1 LKPAFYREITVIV
14 VRVALPVPLRQH
26 FDYLIAAQLQPQVG
40 SRVLVPFGNR
50 KLVGIIWQ
58 IAPSDSFDN
67 SKLKAV
73 TALLDDKPVLP
84 ALLCQLLSFAA
95 DYYHYPLGEVL
106 ISALPALLREGRD
119 LADYQPK
126 VYQLTASGRALDAA
140 ALKRSA
146 KQQAL
151 WQALHNHQLSE
162 SVLLQQHS
170 RNTLKQLLDKQL
182 AEELIVPPSP
192 FTALD
197 APAKGLKLTASQAL
211 AVTAV
216 TQAFGRFE
224 RLLLEGVTGS
234 GKTEV
239 YLQAIASLLS
249 QQQQVLVIVPEIG
262 LTPQTLAR
270 FQARFDVPVL
280 CWHSAL
286 SDSERLHCWLQAS
299 SGAAA
304 IIIGTRSAL
313 FLPFWRL
320 GLIIIDEEH
329 DQSLKQQDGFRYHA
343 RDLAIK
349 RAALQHCPILLGSAT
364 PSLESLHNA
373 LSKRFIHLPLPD
385 RAAGQALPKFELVDL
400 KQQVLQFGLASQT
413 LAQIKQQLALGL
425 QVMLFLNRRGFAP
438 ALSCQECGWLTECQ
452 RCSAF
457 TTYHKQSR
465 QLVCHHC
472 GASKAV
478 PRQCGGCGS
487 TQLKPLGQGTE
498 QLEENLQQLFAD
510 VAITRLDRD
519 STRRKGAL
527 HQALEDIH
535 QNGARL
541 IVGTQMLAKGHHFPN
556 VSLVVIVDVDGA
568 LYSSDF
574 RAPEQLAQLLTQVA
588 GRAGRGSSGG
598 KVLLQTHYPQH
609 TLLQDI
615 IQNGYAS
622 FARSALHERQQTR
635 LPPFQHLSLFS
646 AEAHQSEICQHWL
659 QQLADSARQFPE
671 LQLLGPIPAPLER
684 RAGKY
689 RWQLQLY
696 SSARAAMHQALE
708 VLLQDI
714 ASWPAS
720 RKVKWQLD
728 VDPTDLT

>member
-1 LKPAFYREITVIV
+1 VTV

-26 FDYLIAAQLQPQVG
+26 FDYLIASDQPCEIG
-40 SRVLVPFGNR
+40 CRVLVPFGNR
-50 KLVGIIWQ
+50 QLVGIIWQ
-58 IAPSDSFDN
+58 LAPEDGFDA
-67 SKLKAV
+67 SKLKTV
-73 TALLDDKPVLP
+73 LQLLDTAPVLP
-84 ALLCQLLSFAA
+84 PLLCQLLSFAA
-95 DYYHYPLGEVL
+95 EYYHYPLGEVL
-106 ISALPALLREGRD
+106 ISALPALLREGRN
-119 LADYQPK
+119 LTDYQPK
-126 VYQLTASGRALDAA
+126 AYQLTTAGQQLSAT

-146 KQQAL
+146 KQSAL
-151 WQALHNHQLSE
+151 WQALQSHQLTE

-170 RNTLKQLLDKQL
+170 RATLKQLLDKQL
-182 AEELIVPPSP
+182 GEELIVPPVP
-192 FTALD
+192 FTPPLK
-197 APAKGLKLTASQAL
+197 PATGLKLTSNQAL

-216 TQAFGRFE
+216 DQACGRFE

-239 YLQAIASLLS
+239 YLQSIAGLLN

-299 SGAAA
+299 TGAAA

-313 FLPFWRL
+313 FLPFYRL

-373 LSKRFIHLPLPD
+373 LNKRFIHLPLPD
-385 RAAGQALPKFELVDL
+385 RAAGQALPVFELVDL

-413 LAQIKQQLALGL
+413 LAQIKKQLGLGL

-438 ALSCQECGWLTECQ
+438 ALSCQECGWLTECH

-478 PRQCGGCGS
+478 PRQCGSCGS

-510 VAITRLDRD
+510 VPITRLDRD

-527 HQALEDIH
+527 HQALDDIH
-535 QNGARL
+535 QSGARL

-598 KVLLQTHYPQH
+598 KVLLQTHYPEH
-609 TLLQDI
+609 VLLQDI
-615 IQNGYAS
+615 INNGYAS
-622 FARSALHERQQTR
+622 FARSALKEREQTR
-635 LPPFQHLSLFS
+635 LPPFQHLALFR
-646 AEAHQSEICQHWL
+646 AEAHQSELCQQWL
-659 QQLADSARQFPE
+659 QQLADYSRQFSG

-696 SSARAAMHQALE
+696 SPARPQLHSALDN
-708 VLLQDI
+708 LLQQLH
-714 ASWPAS
+714 SWPLS

>member
-1 LKPAFYREITVIV
+1 MIV

-26 FDYLIAAQLQPQVG
+26 FDYLINPEPAPQVG
-40 SRVLVPFGNR
+40 ERVLVPFGKR
-50 KLVGIIWQ
+50 QLVGIIWQ
-58 IAPSDSFDN
+58 LCPKDSFDPAR
-67 SKLKAV
+67 LKPV
-73 TALLDDKPVLP
+73 LKLLDPEPVLP
-84 ALLCQLLSFAA
+84 ALLCQLLGFAA
-95 DYYHYPLGEVL
+95 DYYHHPLGEVL

-119 LADYQPK
+119 LNDYQPK
-126 VYQLTASGRALDAA
+126 AYQLTAAGTQLDAA

-151 WQALHNHQLSE
+151 WQALAEHQLME

-170 RNTLKQLLDKQL
+170 RSTLKQLLDKQL
-182 AEELIVPPSP
+182 AEEIIVPAQP
-192 FTALD
+192 FTP
-197 APAKGLKLTASQAL
+197 PATKASGLKLTTDQAI

-216 TQAFGRFE
+216 EQALGRFE

-239 YLQAIASLLS
+239 YLQSIASLLLK
-249 QQQQVLVIVPEIG
+249 QQQVLVIVPEIG
-262 LTPQTLAR
+262 LTPQTLER
-270 FQARFDVPVL
+270 FQARFDVPIL

-286 SDSERLHCWLQAS
+286 TDTERLHCWLQAK

-313 FLPFWRL
+313 FLPFWQL

-349 RAALQHCPILLGSAT
+349 RAALQHCPVLLGSAT
-364 PSLESLHNA
+364 PSLESLQNA
-373 LSKRFIHLPLPD
+373 LSQRFIHLPLPG
-385 RAAGQALPKFELVDL
+385 RAGGQALPKFELIDL
-400 KQQVLQFGLASQT
+400 KQQVLQFGLAGQT
-413 LAQIKQQLALGL
+413 IALIREQLHKGM
-425 QVMLFLNRRGFAP
+425 QVMLFLNRRGYAP

-452 RCSAF
+452 RCSACM
-457 TTYHKQSR
+457 TYHKQGR

-478 PRQCGGCGS
+478 PRQCGSCGS
-487 TQLKPLGQGTE
+487 TQLTPLGQGTE
-498 QLEENLQQLFAD
+498 QLEENLQQLFQD
-510 VAITRLDRD
+510 TAITRLDRD

-527 HQALEDIH
+527 HQALDDIH

-588 GRAGRGSSGG
+588 GRAGRGNTGG
-598 KVLLQTHYPQH
+598 TVLLQTHYPEH
-609 TLLQDI
+609 VLLQDI

-622 FARSALHERQQTR
+622 FARSALREREQTL
-635 LPPFQHLSLFS
+635 LPPFQHLALFS
-646 AEAHQSEICQHWL
+646 AEAHQSAPCQQWL
-659 QQLADSARQFPE
+659 QQVADSARQFSS
-671 LQLLGPIPAPLER
+671 LQLLGPIPAPMER
-684 RAGKY
+684 RAGKF

-696 SSARAAMHQALE
+696 CPSRSVIHQALQ
-708 VLLQDI
+708 LLLAQI
-714 ASWPAS
+714 NQWPLS
-720 RKVKWQLD
+720 RQVKWQLD

>member
-1 LKPAFYREITVIV
+1 MTV

-26 FDYLIAAQLQPQVG
+26 FDYLIASDQPCQIG
-40 SRVLVPFGNR
+40 CRVLVPFGNR
-50 KLVGIIWQ
+50 QLVGIIWQ
-58 IAPSDSFDN
+58 LAPEDGFDAG
-67 SKLKAV
+67 KL
-73 TALLDDKPVLP
+73 KPVLQLLDTTP
-84 ALLCQLLSFAA
+84 VLPPLLCQLLSFAA
-95 DYYHYPLGEVL
+95 EYYHYPLGEVL
-106 ISALPALLREGRD
+106 VSALPALLREGRN
-119 LADYQPK
+119 LADYQPRA
-126 VYQLTASGRALDAA
+126 YRLTTAGQQLSST

-146 KQQAL
+146 KQSAL
-151 WQALHNHQLSE
+151 WQALQSHQLTE

-170 RNTLKQLLDKQL
+170 RATLKQLLDKQL
-182 AEELIVPPSP
+182 AEELIVPPVP
-192 FTALD
+192 FA
-197 APAKGLKLTASQAL
+197 APLKPAAGLKLTSNQAL

-216 TQAFGRFE
+216 DQACGRFE

-239 YLQAIASLLS
+239 YLQSIAGLLN

-299 SGAAA
+299 TGAAA

-313 FLPFWRL
+313 FLPFYRL

-373 LSKRFIHLPLPD
+373 LNKRFIHLPLPD
-385 RAAGQALPKFELVDL
+385 RAAGQTLPVFELIDL

-413 LAQIKQQLALGL
+413 LAQIKKQLGLGL

-438 ALSCQECGWLTECQ
+438 ALSCQECGWLTECH

-472 GASKAV
+472 GASKTV
-478 PRQCGGCGS
+478 PRQCGNCGS

-498 QLEENLQQLFAD
+498 QLEENLQQLFTD
-510 VAITRLDRD
+510 VPITRLDRD
-519 STRRKGAL
+519 SIRRKGAL
-527 HQALEDIH
+527 HQALDDIH
-535 QNGARL
+535 QSGARL

-588 GRAGRGSSGG
+588 GRAGRGNSGG
-598 KVLLQTHYPQH
+598 KVLLQTHYPDH
-609 TLLQDI
+609 VLLQDI
-615 IQNGYAS
+615 INNGYAS
-622 FARSALHERQQTR
+622 FARSALKEREQTR
-635 LPPFQHLSLFS
+635 LPPYRHLAMFR
-646 AEAHQSEICQHWL
+646 AEAHQSDLCQQWL
-659 QQLADSARQFPE
+659 QQLADYSRQFTG

-696 SSARAAMHQALE
+696 STGRPQLHSALDNM
-708 VLLQDI
+708 LQQLH
-714 ASWPAS
+714 SWPLS

>member
-1 LKPAFYREITVIV
+1 MIV

-26 FDYLIAAQLQPQVG
+26 FDYLIATEPQPQVG
-40 SRVLVPFGNR
+40 CRVLVPFGSR
-50 KLVGIIWQ
+50 KLVGVIWQ
-58 IAPSDSFDN
+58 VAPDDQFDS

-73 TALLDDKPVLP
+73 LKLLDSTPVLP
-84 ALLCQLLSFAA
+84 PLLCQLLSFAA
-95 DYYHYPLGEVL
+95 EYYHHPLGEVL
-106 ISALPALLREGRD
+106 ISALPALLREGRE
-119 LADYQPK
+119 LTDYQPK
-126 VYQLTASGRALDAA
+126 AYRLTAAGRQLEAKT
-140 ALKRSA
+140 LKRSA

-151 WQALHNHQLSE
+151 WQTLQAHQLTE

-170 RNTLKQLLDKQL
+170 RATLKQLLDKQL
-182 AEELIVPPSP
+182 AEEIIVPPTP
-192 FTALD
+192 YAAPTKTAE
-197 APAKGLKLTASQAL
+197 GLKLTQAQAL

-216 TQAFGRFE
+216 DQACGRFE

-239 YLQAIASLLS
+239 YLQSIAKLLQS
-249 QQQQVLVIVPEIG
+249 QQQVLLIVPEIG
-262 LTPQTLAR
+262 LTPQTLER
-270 FQARFDVPVL
+270 FQTRFDVPVL

-286 SDSERLHCWLQAS
+286 SDSERLHCWLQAGT
-299 SGAAA
+299 GAAA

-373 LSKRFIHLPLPD
+373 INRRFIHLPLPD

-413 LAQIKQQLALGL
+413 LAKIKQQLALGL

-438 ALSCQECGWLTECQ
+438 ALSCQECGWLTECH

-498 QLEENLQQLFAD
+498 QLEENLQQLFPD
-510 VAITRLDRD
+510 IAITRLDRD

-527 HQALEDIH
+527 HQALDDIH
-535 QNGARL
+535 QHGARL

-598 KVLLQTHYPQH
+598 TVLLQTHYPEH
-609 TLLQDI
+609 ALLQDI

-622 FARSALHERQQTR
+622 FARSALQEREQTR
-635 LPPFQHLSLFS
+635 LPPFQHLALFS
-646 AEAHQSEICQHWL
+646 VEAHQSEQCQQWL
-659 QQLADSARQFPE
+659 QQLADSVRQFAAI
-671 LQLLGPIPAPLER
+671 QLLGPIPAPLER

-696 SSARAAMHQALE
+696 SPARPALHQALDK
-708 VLLQDI
+708 VLHLITQ
-714 ASWPAS
+714 WPLS

>member
-1 LKPAFYREITVIV
+1 MTV

-26 FDYLIAAQLQPQVG
+26 FDYLIASDQPCQIG
-40 SRVLVPFGNR
+40 CRVLVPFGNR
-50 KLVGIIWQ
+50 QLVGIIWQ
-58 IAPSDSFDN
+58 LAPDDGFDAG
-67 SKLKAV
+67 KLKTV
-73 TALLDDKPVLP
+73 LQLLDTTPVLP
-84 ALLCQLLSFAA
+84 PLLCQLLSFAA
-95 DYYHYPLGEVL
+95 EYYHYPLGEVL
-106 ISALPALLREGRD
+106 ISALPALLREGRN
-119 LADYQPK
+119 LTDYQPK
-126 VYQLTASGRALDAA
+126 AYRLTPAGQQLNATV
-140 ALKRSA
+140 LKRSA
-146 KQQAL
+146 KQSAL
-151 WQALHNHQLSE
+151 WQALQSHQLTE

-170 RNTLKQLLDKQL
+170 RATLKQLLDKQL
-182 AEELIVPPSP
+182 AEELIVPPVP
-192 FTALD
+192 FTAPLK
-197 APAKGLKLTASQAL
+197 PATGLKLTSAQAL

-216 TQAFGRFE
+216 DQACGRFE

-239 YLQAIASLLS
+239 YLQSIAGLLN

-299 SGAAA
+299 TGAAA

-313 FLPFWRL
+313 FLPFYRL

-373 LSKRFIHLPLPD
+373 LNKRFIHLPLPD
-385 RAAGQALPKFELVDL
+385 RAAGQALPVFELVDL

-413 LAQIKQQLALGL
+413 LAQIKKQLDLGL

-438 ALSCQECGWLTECQ
+438 ALSCQECGWLTECH

-478 PRQCGGCGS
+478 PRQCGSCGS

-498 QLEENLQQLFAD
+498 QLEENLQQLFAG

-527 HQALEDIH
+527 HQALDDIH
-535 QNGARL
+535 QSGARL

-598 KVLLQTHYPQH
+598 KVLLQTHYPEH
-609 TLLQDI
+609 VLLQDI
-615 IQNGYAS
+615 INNGYAS
-622 FARSALHERQQTR
+622 FARSALKEREQTR
-635 LPPFQHLSLFS
+635 LPPFQHLALFR
-646 AEAHQSEICQHWL
+646 AEAHQSDLCQQWL
-659 QQLADSARQFPE
+659 QQLADYSRQFSG

-696 SSARAAMHQALE
+696 STGRPQLHSALDNM
-708 VLLQDI
+708 LQQLH
-714 ASWPAS
+714 SWPLS

>member
-1 LKPAFYREITVIV
+1 MTI
-14 VRVALPVPLRQH
+14 VRVALPVPLRQL
-26 FDYLIAAQLQPQVG
+26 FDYKLECNLAPQIG
-40 SRVLVPFGNR
+40 CRVLVPFGSR

-58 IAPSDSFDN
+58 IAPADSFSSD
-67 SKLKAV
+67 KIKAV
-73 TALLDDKPVLP
+73 LQLLDQQPVLP
-84 ALLCQLLSFAA
+84 AQLCQLLSFAA

-106 ISALPALLREGRD
+106 ISALPALLRDGRN

-126 VYQLTASGRALDAA
+126 AWQLTDTGRILDAA
-140 ALKRSA
+140 TLKRA
-146 KQQAL
+146 PKQLAL
-151 WQALHNHQLSE
+151 WQALLQHRLSE
-162 SVLLQQHS
+162 SLLLQQFG
-170 RNTLKQLLDKQL
+170 RAAIKQLQEKGL
-182 AEELIVPPSP
+182 AEEICVPAQPY
-192 FTALD
+192 TA
-197 APAKGLKLTASQAL
+197 PVTSVTGLKLTAAQAL
-211 AVTAV
+211 AVAAV
-216 TQAFGRFE
+216 NQACGRFE

-239 YLQAIASLLS
+239 YLQSIAGLLNEGK
-249 QQQQVLVIVPEIG
+249 QVLLIVPEIG

-270 FQARFDVPVL
+270 FQARFNVPVL

-299 SGAAA
+299 HGAAA
-304 IIIGTRSAL
+304 IVIGTRSAL
-313 FLPFWRL
+313 FLPFRQL
-320 GLIIIDEEH
+320 GLVIIDEEH

-349 RAALQHCPILLGSAT
+349 RCAIQHCPILLGSAT

-373 LSKRFIHLPLPD
+373 LNKRFIHLPLPD

-438 ALSCQECGWLTECQ
+438 ALSCQECGWLTECH

-478 PRQCGGCGS
+478 PRQCGACGS

-498 QLEENLQQLFAD
+498 QLEENLQQLFPD

-527 HQALEDIH
+527 NDALQAIH
-535 QNGARL
+535 QHGARL

-574 RAPEQLAQLLTQVA
+574 RAPEQLGQLLTQVA
-588 GRAGRGSSGG
+588 GRAGRGSSSG
-598 KVLLQTHYPQH
+598 KVLLQTHYPDH
-609 TLLQDI
+609 ALLQDI
-615 IQNGYAS
+615 IHNGYAA
-622 FARSALHERQQTR
+622 FARSALQEREMTR
-635 LPPFQHLSLFS
+635 LPPYQHLAMFS
-646 AEAHQSEICQHWL
+646 AEAHQSEVCQNWL
-659 QQLADSARQFPE
+659 QQLAALTAGSTT
-671 LQLLGPIPAPLER
+671 LQILGPIPAPLER

-696 SSARAAMHQALE
+696 SPNRPALHQMLDT
-708 VLLQDI
+708 LLTQL
-714 ASWPAS
+714 AQWPQS
-720 RKVKWQLD
+720 RKIKWQLD

>member
-1 LKPAFYREITVIV
+1 MIV

-26 FDYLIAAQLQPQVG
+26 FDYLISPGYTPQPG
-40 SRVLVPFGNR
+40 CRVLVPFGNR
-50 KLVGIIWQ
+50 KLVGLIWQ
-58 IAPSDSFDN
+58 LSPPDSYDT
-67 SKLKAV
+67 SKLKPV
-73 TALLDDKPVLP
+73 ISLLDNAPVLP
-84 ALLCQLLSFAA
+84 VLLCQLLSFAA
-95 DYYHYPLGEVL
+95 DYYHHPLGEVL
-106 ISALPALLREGRD
+106 ISALPALLREGRN
-119 LADYQPK
+119 LNDYQPK
-126 VYQLTASGRALDAA
+126 AYCLTDAGKQLNPS
-140 ALKRSA
+140 ALKRSQ
-146 KQQAL
+146 KQHAL
-151 WQALHNHQLSE
+151 WQALQANGLSE
-162 SVLLQQHS
+162 SVLRQQHS
-170 RNTLKQLLDKQL
+170 RTTLKQLLDKDLVEEQL
-182 AEELIVPPSP
+182 VPASP
-192 FTALD
+192 FTPPA
-197 APAKGLKLTASQAL
+197 APASGLRLTNNQAL
-211 AVTAV
+211 AVAAV
-216 TQAFGRFE
+216 VQAFGRFE

-239 YLQAIASLLS
+239 YLQSIASLLC
-249 QQQQVLVIVPEIG
+249 QRQQVLVIVPEIG

-304 IIIGTRSAL
+304 IIVGTRSAL

-373 LSKRFIHLPLPD
+373 LTKRFIHLPLPD
-385 RAAGQALPKFELVDL
+385 RAAGQALPTFELVNL

-413 LAQIKQQLALGL
+413 LAKVKHQLTLGH

-438 ALSCQECGWLTECQ
+438 ALSCQECGWLTECH

-472 GASKAV
+472 GASKAI

-498 QLEENLQQLFAD
+498 QLEENLQRLFTNI
-510 VAITRLDRD
+510 AITRLDRD

-527 HQALEDIH
+527 NEALEDIH
-535 QNGARL
+535 QPGARL

-556 VSLVVIVDVDGA
+556 VSLVVIVDVDAA

-588 GRAGRGSSGG
+588 GRAGRGSIGG
-598 KVLLQTHYPQH
+598 NVLLQTQYPDH

-622 FARSALHERQQTR
+622 FARSALSERKQTR
-635 LPPFQHLSLFS
+635 LPPYQHLALFS
-646 AEAHQSEICQHWL
+646 AEAHQSEQCQQWL
-659 QQLADSARQFPE
+659 QQLADCASQHPA
-671 LQLLGPIPAPLER
+671 LQLLGPIPAPMER

-696 SSARAAMHQALE
+696 SPARSNMHLALDA
-708 VLLQDI
+708 LLQHI
-714 ASWPAS
+714 SSWPLS
-720 RKVKWQLD
+720 RRIKWQLD

>member
-1 LKPAFYREITVIV
+1 MTI
-14 VRVALPVPLRQH
+14 VRVALPVPLRQL
-26 FDYLIAAQLQPQVG
+26 FDYKIESTLEATVG
-40 SRVLVPFGNR
+40 CRVLVPFGSR
-50 KLVGIIWQ
+50 KLVGVIWQ
-58 IAPSDSFDN
+58 VAPEDQFSAAKIKPVF
-67 SKLKAV
+67 K
-73 TALLDDKPVLP
+73 LLDNTAVLP
-84 ALLCQLLSFAA
+84 PLLCQLLSFAA
-95 DYYHYPLGEVL
+95 EYYHYPLGEVL

-119 LADYQPK
+119 LSEYQPK
-126 VYQLTASGRALDAA
+126 AYRLTASGRQLEAKT
-140 ALKRSA
+140 LKRSP
-146 KQQAL
+146 KQLAL
-151 WQALHNHQLSE
+151 WQTLQAHQLTE

-170 RNTLKQLLDKQL
+170 RAALKPLLDKHL
-182 AEELIVPPSP
+182 AEEIIVPPTP
-192 FTALD
+192 YAAPTAT
-197 APAKGLKLTASQAL
+197 AEGLKLTQAQAL

-216 TQAFGRFE
+216 EQACGRFE

-239 YLQAIASLLS
+239 YLQSITKLL
-249 QQQQVLVIVPEIG
+249 QTQQQVLLIVPEIG
-262 LTPQTLAR
+262 LTPQTLER
-270 FQARFDVPVL
+270 FQRRFDVPVL

-299 SGAAA
+299 TGAAA

-373 LSKRFIHLPLPD
+373 LTRRFIHLPLPD

-413 LAQIKQQLALGL
+413 LANIKQQLALGL

-438 ALSCQECGWLTECQ
+438 ALSCQECGWLTECH

-472 GASKAV
+472 GASKAI

-498 QLEENLQQLFAD
+498 QLEENLQQLFTD
-510 VAITRLDRD
+510 IAITRLDRD

-527 HQALEDIH
+527 HQALDDIH
-535 QNGARL
+535 QHGARL

-598 KVLLQTHYPQH
+598 TVLLQTHYPEH
-609 TLLQDI
+609 ALLQDI
-615 IQNGYAS
+615 IQNGYSS
-622 FARSALHERQQTR
+622 FARSALQEREQTR
-635 LPPFQHLSLFS
+635 LPPFQHLALIS
-646 AEAHQSEICQHWL
+646 AEAHQSELCQQWL
-659 QQLADSARQFPE
+659 QQLADMARQYTAI
-671 LQLLGPIPAPLER
+671 QLLGPIPAPLER

-696 SSARAAMHQALE
+696 SPNRPALHQMLDT
-708 VLLQDI
+708 LLTQL
-714 ASWPAS
+714 AQWPQS
-720 RKVKWQLD
+720 RKIKWQLD

>member
-1 LKPAFYREITVIV
+1 MTV
-14 VRVALPVPLRQH
+14 VRVALPVPLRKH
-26 FDYLIAAQLQPQVG
+26 FDYIISTELSPHVG
-40 SRVLVPFGNR
+40 CRVLVPFGNR

-58 IAPSDSFDN
+58 IAPEDGFDET
-67 SKLKAV
+67 KLKTV
-73 TALLDDKPVLP
+73 IKLLDIDAALP
-84 ALLCQLLSFAA
+84 PLLCQLLSFAA
-95 DYYHYPLGEVL
+95 DYYHHPLGEVL

-119 LADYQPK
+119 LSDYQPK
-126 VYQLTASGRALDAA
+126 AYQLTHSGKQLDAS
-140 ALKRSA
+140 ALKRSV

-151 WQALHNHQLSE
+151 WQALQQHQLTE
-162 SVLLQQHS
+162 SVVLQQHS
-170 RNTLKQLLDKQL
+170 RSTLKQLLDKQI
-182 AEELIVPPSP
+182 AEEIIVPPIP
-192 FTALD
+192 FI
-197 APAKGLKLTASQAL
+197 APLKAPSGLKLTAAQAL

-216 TQAFGRFE
+216 HQAYGRFE

-239 YLQAIASLLS
+239 YLQCIASLLLK
-249 QQQQVLVIVPEIG
+249 QQQVLVIVPEIG

-286 SDSERLHCWLQAS
+286 TDSERLHCWLQAKT
-299 SGAAA
+299 GAAA

-313 FLPFWRL
+313 FLPFWQL

-349 RAALQHCPILLGSAT
+349 RAALQHCPILLGTAT

-413 LAQIKQQLALGL
+413 LNQIKQQLNLGL

-438 ALSCQECGWLTECQ
+438 ALSCQECGWLTECH

-472 GASKAV
+472 GASKAI

-498 QLEENLQQLFAD
+498 QLEENLQQLFPD
-510 VAITRLDRD
+510 TAITRLDRD

-527 HQALEDIH
+527 NQALEDIH
-535 QNGARL
+535 QPGARL

-556 VSLVVIVDVDGA
+556 VTLVVIVDVDGA

-588 GRAGRGSSGG
+588 GRAGRGNTGG
-598 KVLLQTHYPQH
+598 TVLLQTHYPEH
-609 TLLQDI
+609 ALLQDI

-622 FARSALHERQQTR
+622 FARSALVEREQTR
-635 LPPFQHLSLFS
+635 LPPFQHLALFS
-646 AEAHQSEICQHWL
+646 VEAHQADHCQQWL
-659 QQLADSARQFPE
+659 QQLAECAKQFPE

-696 SSARAAMHQALE
+696 SAARGRMHLALDN
-708 VLLQDI
+708 LLSNL
-714 ASWPAS
+714 ARWPLS

>member
-1 LKPAFYREITVIV
+1 MTV

-26 FDYLIAAQLQPQVG
+26 FDYLITSDQPCQIG
-40 SRVLVPFGNR
+40 CRVLVPFGNR
-50 KLVGIIWQ
+50 QLVGIIWQ
-58 IAPSDSFDN
+58 LAPEDSFDAN
-67 SKLKAV
+67 KL
-73 TALLDDKPVLP
+73 KPVLQLLDNTP
-84 ALLCQLLSFAA
+84 VLPPLLCQLLSFAA
-95 DYYHYPLGEVL
+95 EYYHYPLGEVL
-106 ISALPALLREGRD
+106 ISALPALLREGRN
-119 LADYQPK
+119 LMNYQPK
-126 VYQLTASGRALDAA
+126 AYRLTSSGQQLSST

-146 KQQAL
+146 KQHAL
-151 WQALHNHQLSE
+151 WQALQSHPLTE
-162 SVLLQQHS
+162 SVLLQQYS
-170 RNTLKQLLDKQL
+170 RATLKQLLDKQL
-182 AEELIVPPSP
+182 AEELIVPPVP
-192 FTALD
+192 FA
-197 APAKGLKLTASQAL
+197 APLKPAAGLKLTSAQAL

-216 TQAFGRFE
+216 DQACGRFE

-239 YLQAIASLLS
+239 YLQSIAGLLNR
-249 QQQQVLVIVPEIG
+249 QLQVLVIVPEIG

-270 FQARFDVPVL
+270 FQARFDVPIL

-299 SGAAA
+299 TGAAA

-313 FLPFWRL
+313 FLPFYQL

-373 LSKRFIHLPLPD
+373 LTKRFIHLPLPD
-385 RAAGQALPKFELVDL
+385 RAAGQTLPTFELVDL

-413 LAQIKQQLALGL
+413 LAQIKKQLDLGL

-438 ALSCQECGWLTECQ
+438 ALSCQECGWLTECH

-472 GASKAV
+472 GVSKAL
-478 PRQCGGCGS
+478 PRQCGSCGS

-498 QLEENLQQLFAD
+498 QLEENLQQLFAG

-519 STRRKGAL
+519 STSRKGAL
-527 HQALEDIH
+527 HRALDDIH
-535 QNGARL
+535 QSGARL

-588 GRAGRGSSGG
+588 GRAGRGCSGG
-598 KVLLQTHYPQH
+598 KVLLQTHYPEH
-609 TLLQDI
+609 FLLQDI
-615 IQNGYAS
+615 INSGYAS
-622 FARSALHERQQTR
+622 FARSALKEREQTR
-635 LPPFQHLSLFS
+635 LPPFQHLAMFR
-646 AEAHQSEICQHWL
+646 AEAHQSELCQQWL
-659 QQLADSARQFPE
+659 AQLADYSSQFSG

-696 SSARAAMHQALE
+696 STGRPLLHAALDNM
-708 VLLQDI
+708 LQQLQ
-714 ASWPAS
+714 SWPLS
-720 RKVKWQLD
+720 RKIKWQLD

>member
-1 LKPAFYREITVIV
+1 MTV

-26 FDYLIAAQLQPQVG
+26 FDYLIDPALPAQVG
-40 SRVLVPFGNR
+40 CRVRVPFGSR
-50 KLVGIIWQ
+50 QLVGIIWQ
-58 IAPSDSFDN
+58 LAPADGFAAD
-67 SKLKAV
+67 KLKPV
-73 TALLDDKPVLP
+73 LALLDSRPVLP
-84 ALLCQLLSFAA
+84 ELLCRLLSFAA
-95 DYYHYPLGEVL
+95 EYYHHPLGEVL
-106 ISALPALLREGRD
+106 ISALPALLREGRNLD
-119 LADYQPK
+119 DYQPK
-126 VYQLTASGRALDAA
+126 AYALTAQGQQLSAD

-151 WQALHNHQLSE
+151 WQALHKHPLSE

-170 RNTLKQLLDKQL
+170 RTTLKQLLDKQL
-182 AEELIVPPSP
+182 VAEHIVPATP
-192 FTALD
+192 FA
-197 APAKGLKLTASQAL
+197 APAKPATGLKLTSAQAL
-211 AVTAV
+211 AVTGV

-239 YLQAIASLLS
+239 YLQSIASLLC

-304 IIIGTRSAL
+304 IIVGTRSAL

-373 LSKRFIHLPLPD
+373 LNKRFIHLPLPD
-385 RAAGQALPKFELVDL
+385 RAAGQALPRFELVNL
-400 KQQVLQFGLASQT
+400 KQQVLQYGLASQT
-413 LAQIKQQLALGL
+413 LATVKQQLALGH

-472 GASKAV
+472 GASKAI

-498 QLEENLQQLFAD
+498 QLEENLQQLFPD
-510 VAITRLDRD
+510 IAITRLDRD

-527 HQALEDIH
+527 HQALDEIH
-535 QNGARL
+535 QHGARL

-574 RAPEQLAQLLTQVA
+574 RAPEQLAQLMTQVA

-598 KVLLQTHYPQH
+598 TVLLQTHYPEH
-609 TLLQDI
+609 ALLQDI
-615 IQNGYAS
+615 IHNGYAA
-622 FARSALHERQQTR
+622 FARSALHERAQTC
-635 LPPFQHLSLFS
+635 LPPYQQLALFS
-646 AEAHQSEICQHWL
+646 AQAHQPQHCQQWL
-659 QQLADSARQFPE
+659 QQLAECAKQFPT
-671 LQLLGPIPAPLER
+671 LQLLGPIPAPMER
-684 RAGKY
+684 RAGYY

-696 SSARAAMHQALE
+696 CVSRGAMHQALT
-708 VLLQDI
+708 LLLAEL
-714 ASWPAS
+714 ASWPLS
-720 RKVKWQLD
+720 RKIKWQLD
-728 VDPTDLT
+728 VDPTDLS

>member
-1 LKPAFYREITVIV
+1 MTV

-26 FDYLIAAQLQPQVG
+26 FDYLIASDQPCQIG
-40 SRVLVPFGNR
+40 CRVLVPFGNR
-50 KLVGIIWQ
+50 QLVGIIWQ
-58 IAPSDSFDN
+58 LAPEDGFDAG
-67 SKLKAV
+67 KL
-73 TALLDDKPVLP
+73 KPVLQLLDTTP
-84 ALLCQLLSFAA
+84 VLPPLLCQLLSFAA
-95 DYYHYPLGEVL
+95 EYYHYPLGEVL
-106 ISALPALLREGRD
+106 VSALPALLREGRN

-126 VYQLTASGRALDAA
+126 AYRLTTAGQQLSST

-146 KQQAL
+146 KQSAL
-151 WQALHNHQLSE
+151 WQALQSHQLTE

-170 RNTLKQLLDKQL
+170 RATLKQLLDKQL
-182 AEELIVPPSP
+182 AEELIVPPVP
-192 FTALD
+192 YA
-197 APAKGLKLTASQAL
+197 APLKPAAGLKLTSNQAL

-216 TQAFGRFE
+216 DQACGRFE

-239 YLQAIASLLS
+239 YLQSIAGLLN

-299 SGAAA
+299 TGAAA

-313 FLPFWRL
+313 FLPFYRL

-373 LSKRFIHLPLPD
+373 LNKRFIHLPLPD
-385 RAAGQALPKFELVDL
+385 RAAGQTLPVFELIDL

-413 LAQIKQQLALGL
+413 LAQIKKQLALGL

-438 ALSCQECGWLTECQ
+438 ALSCQECGWLTECH

-472 GASKAV
+472 GASKTV
-478 PRQCGGCGS
+478 PRQCGNCGS

-498 QLEENLQQLFAD
+498 QLEENLQQLFTD
-510 VAITRLDRD
+510 VPITRLDRD

-527 HQALEDIH
+527 HQALDDIH
-535 QNGARL
+535 QSGARL

-588 GRAGRGSSGG
+588 GRAGRGNSGG
-598 KVLLQTHYPQH
+598 KVLLQTHYPDH
-609 TLLQDI
+609 VLLQDI
-615 IQNGYAS
+615 INNGYAS
-622 FARSALHERQQTR
+622 FARSALKEREQTR
-635 LPPFQHLSLFS
+635 LPPYRHLAMFR
-646 AEAHQSEICQHWL
+646 AEAHQSDLCQQWL
-659 QQLADSARQFPE
+659 QQLADYSRQFTG

-696 SSARAAMHQALE
+696 STGRPQLHSALDNM
-708 VLLQDI
+708 LQQLH
-714 ASWPAS
+714 SWPLS

>member
-1 LKPAFYREITVIV
+1 MIV

-26 FDYLIAAQLQPQVG
+26 FDYLISAELAPQVG
-40 SRVLVPFGNR
+40 CRVLVPFGNR

-58 IAPSDSFDN
+58 IAPDDGFAA
-67 SKLKAV
+67 SKLKTV
-73 TALLDDKPVLP
+73 LKLLDNAAVLPPVL
-84 ALLCQLLSFAA
+84 CELLSFAA
-95 DYYHYPLGEVL
+95 DYYHHPLGEVL

-119 LADYQPK
+119 LQDYQPK
-126 VYQLTASGRALDAA
+126 AYQLTSAGKQLDAS
-140 ALKRSA
+140 ALKRSV

-151 WQALHNHQLSE
+151 WQALQAHALDE

-170 RNTLKQLLDKQL
+170 RGTLKQLLTKAL
-182 AEELIVPPSP
+182 AEELIVPATP
-192 FTALD
+192 FTPPA
-197 APAKGLKLTASQAL
+197 APATGLKLTSDQAL

-216 TQAFGRFE
+216 VQACGRFE

-239 YLQAIASLLS
+239 YLQSISSLLVK
-249 QQQQVLVIVPEIG
+249 QQQVLVIVPEIG

-286 SDSERLHCWLQAS
+286 TDSERLHCWLQAS
-299 SGAAA
+299 TGAAA
-304 IIIGTRSAL
+304 IVIGTRSAL

-373 LSKRFIHLPLPD
+373 LNQRFIHLPLPG
-385 RAAGQALPKFELVDL
+385 RAAGQALPRFELVDL

-472 GASKAV
+472 GASKAI

-498 QLEENLQQLFAD
+498 QLEENLQQLFPD
-510 VAITRLDRD
+510 TAITRLDRD

-527 HQALEDIH
+527 HQALDDIH
-535 QNGARL
+535 QPGARL

-588 GRAGRGSSGG
+588 GRAGRGNSGG
-598 KVLLQTHYPQH
+598 TVLLQTHYPQH
-609 TLLQDI
+609 ALLQDI

-622 FARSALHERQQTR
+622 FARSALVEREQTR
-635 LPPFQHLSLFS
+635 LPPFQYLALIRV
-646 AEAHQSEICQHWL
+646 EAHRSEHCQQWL
-659 QQLADSARQFPE
+659 QLIVDCVKGLPA

-684 RAGKY
+684 RAGKF

-696 SSARAAMHQALE
+696 SAGRGALHQALDT
-708 VLLQDI
+708 LLAQI
-714 ASWPAS
+714 TQWPMT
-720 RKVKWQLD
+720 RQVKWQLD

>member
-1 LKPAFYREITVIV
+1 MIV

-26 FDYLIAAQLQPQVG
+26 FDYLIATEQHPKVG
-40 SRVLVPFGNR
+40 CRVLVPFGNR
-50 KLVGIIWQ
+50 KLVGIVWQ
-58 IAPSDSFDN
+58 VAPDNQFDSA
-67 SKLKAV
+67 KLKAV
-73 TALLDDKPVLP
+73 LKLLDSSPVLP
-84 ALLCQLLSFAA
+84 PLLCQLLSFAA
-95 DYYHYPLGEVL
+95 EYYHHPLGEVL

-126 VYQLTASGRALDAA
+126 AYRLTPNGRQLAAS
-140 ALKRSA
+140 ALKRSV

-151 WQALHNHQLSE
+151 WQTLQAHQLTE

-170 RNTLKQLLDKQL
+170 RATLKQLLDKQL
-182 AEELIVPPSP
+182 AEEVIVPPTP
-192 FTALD
+192 YTALTK
-197 APAKGLKLTASQAL
+197 AAKGLKLTAAQAL

-216 TQAFGRFE
+216 DQACGRFE

-239 YLQAIASLLS
+239 YLQSIAKLL
-249 QQQQVLVIVPEIG
+249 QTQQQVLLIVPEIG
-262 LTPQTLAR
+262 LTPQTLER

-286 SDSERLHCWLQAS
+286 TDSERLHCWLQAS
-299 SGAAA
+299 TGAAA

-413 LAQIKQQLALGL
+413 LAKIKQQLALGL

-438 ALSCQECGWLTECQ
+438 ALSCQECGWLTECH

-498 QLEENLQQLFAD
+498 QLEENLQQLFPD
-510 VAITRLDRD
+510 IAITRLDRD

-527 HQALEDIH
+527 HQALDDIH
-535 QNGARL
+535 QHGARL

-598 KVLLQTHYPQH
+598 TVLLQTHYPEH
-609 TLLQDI
+609 VLLQDI

-622 FARSALHERQQTR
+622 FARSALQEREQTR
-635 LPPFQHLSLFS
+635 LPPFQHLAMFS
-646 AEAHQSEICQHWL
+646 AEAHQSELCQQWL
-659 QQLADSARQFPE
+659 AQLADSARQYTAV
-671 LQLLGPIPAPLER
+671 QLLGPIPAPLER

-696 SSARAAMHQALE
+696 SPSRPVLHQMLDT
-708 VLLQDI
+708 LLAQLTQ
-714 ASWPAS
+714 WPQS
-720 RKVKWQLD
+720 RKIKWQLD

>member
-1 LKPAFYREITVIV
+1 MTI
-14 VRVALPVPLRQH
+14 VRVALPVPLRQL
-26 FDYLIAAQLQPQVG
+26 FDYKIEENQTAEVG
-40 SRVLVPFGNR
+40 CRVLVPFGPR
-50 KLVGIIWQ
+50 KLVGIVWQ
-58 IAPSDSFDN
+58 IAPADSFN
-67 SKLKAV
+67 SDKLKPILQ
-73 TALLDDKPVLP
+73 LLDAQPVLP
-84 ALLCQLLSFAA
+84 RQLRQLLSFAA

-106 ISALPALLREGRD
+106 TSALPALLREGRD

-126 VYQLTASGRALDAA
+126 AWQLTAAGRQLDVAV
-140 ALKRSA
+140 LKRSP
-146 KQQAL
+146 KQLAL
-151 WQALHNHQLSE
+151 WQALSSSQLSE
-162 SVLLQQHS
+162 SMLLQQFG
-170 RNTLKQLLDKQL
+170 RQAIKQLQKKGL
-182 AEELIVPPSP
+182 AEEIIVPALP
-192 FTALD
+192 FSAPTN
-197 APAKGLKLTASQAL
+197 PAKGLTLTPAQAL
-211 AVTAV
+211 AVTAIH
-216 TQAFGRFE
+216 QACGRFE

-239 YLQAIASLLS
+239 YLQSITTVL
-249 QQQQVLVIVPEIG
+249 QEGKQVLLIVPEIG

-286 SDSERLHCWLQAS
+286 SDTERLHCWLQAK

-304 IIIGTRSAL
+304 IVIGTRSAL
-313 FLPFWRL
+313 FLPFYQL
-320 GLIIIDEEH
+320 GLLIVDEEH

-349 RAALQHCPILLGSAT
+349 RCAIQHCPILLGSAT

-373 LSKRFIHLPLPD
+373 LSNKFIHLPLPD
-385 RAAGQALPKFELVDL
+385 RAAGQALPQFTLVDL

-413 LAQIKQQLALGL
+413 LAQIKAELGKGL

-438 ALSCQECGWLTECQ
+438 ALSCQECGWLTECH

-472 GASKAV
+472 GATKAV
-478 PRQCGGCGS
+478 PRQCSNCGS
-487 TQLKPLGQGTE
+487 TRLSPVGQGTE
-498 QLEENLQQLFAD
+498 QLEENLQQLFPD
-510 VAITRLDRD
+510 IAITRLDRD

-527 HQALEDIH
+527 HDALQDIH
-535 QNGARL
+535 QHGARL

-556 VSLVVIVDVDGA
+556 VSLVVIVDVDAA

-588 GRAGRGSSGG
+588 GRAGRGNSAG
-598 KVLLQTHYPQH
+598 KVLLQTQYPQH

-615 IQNGYAS
+615 INNGYAS
-622 FARSALHERQQTR
+622 FARSALLEREMTR
-635 LPPFQHLSLFS
+635 LPPFQYLAMFS
-646 AEAHQSEICQHWL
+646 AEAHQSVLCQQWL
-659 QQLADSARQFPE
+659 QQLAE
-671 LQLLGPIPAPLER
+671 LCSQQRMIQVLGPVPAPLER

-689 RWQLQLY
+689 RWQLQLF
-696 SSARAAMHQALE
+696 SPNRAILHQMLDS
-708 VLLQDI
+708 LLQQLV
-714 ASWPAS
+714 SWPLS